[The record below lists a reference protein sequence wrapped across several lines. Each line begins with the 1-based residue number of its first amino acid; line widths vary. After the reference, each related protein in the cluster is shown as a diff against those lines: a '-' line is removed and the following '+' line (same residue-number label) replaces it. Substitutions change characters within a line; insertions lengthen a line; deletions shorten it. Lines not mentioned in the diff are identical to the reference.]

1 MATSANVEIERKFLV
16 NKSEFLSD
24 TLPDHPADLICQG
37 YWSSHNLPTFF
48 KDMLGLLNG
57 RIPQQDF
64 NTIENMGPKGLE
76 MRVRQRNDEYFVTF
90 KSRQNIE
97 GGGVMEFEYPLEHEP
112 ASFLLHS
119 TDYRLS
125 KVRHCLPLG
134 EFVLEVDVF
143 DGMDLVLAE
152 VEIPSM
158 DTPLPKLP
166 SWVGE
171 EVTGQHEYMNRTLS
185 TRPRSI

>member
-1 MATSANVEIERKFLV
+1 MGNSTNVEIERKFLV
-16 NKSEFLSD
+16 NKEEFLS
-24 TLPDHPADLICQG
+24 ADLPQHETDVICQG
-37 YWSSHNLPTFF
+37 YWTSDNLPHFF
-48 KDMLGLLNG
+48 DSVLTSLNG
-57 RIPQQDF
+57 GIPSSEHEQ
-64 NTIENMGPKGLE
+64 ISKMGPENLE
-76 MRVRQRNDEYFVTF
+76 MRIRQRNSDYFVTF
-90 KSRQNIE
+90 KSRQTLE
-97 GGGVMEFEYPLEHEP
+97 GGGVMEFEYPFEEEP
-112 ASFLLHS
+112 ANFLLNS

-134 EFVLEVDVF
+134 DFVLEVDVF

-158 DTPLPKLP
+158 GTPLPPLP
-166 SWVGE
+166 SWVDE

>member
-1 MATSANVEIERKFLV
+1 MGNNTNVEIERKFLV
-16 NKSEFLSD
+16 NKEQFLAAN
-24 TLPDHPADLICQG
+24 LPAHQADVICQG
-37 YWSSHNLPTFF
+37 YWSADNLPAFF
-48 KDMLGLLNG
+48 KNMLAMLNG
-57 RIPQQDF
+57 RIPQEEY
-64 NTIENMGPKGLE
+64 NTIYNMGPKGLE
-76 MRVRQRNDEYFVTF
+76 MRVRQRNDDYFVTF
-90 KSRQNIE
+90 KSRHNIE

-112 ASFLLHS
+112 AAFLLTA

-143 DGMDLVLAE
+143 DDMELVLAE

-158 DTPLPKLP
+158 GTSLPALP